1 MNIPLPTPTE
11 KHMSSNVVNIF
22 VNAKKRSE
30 RFARPESTKAIV
42 VPFETDILALTDH
55 PFPGPFLAPD
65 ANGMRCGALQRR
77 VFQLEAELGRDH
89 PQIALVR
96 SWYAVSHG
104 AECFDEPLLDMLR
117 EAEPVIR
124 AHYPEAHW
132 ALAMNLAAQGC
143 QIRGQGRRDEA
154 ISPLAS
160 AFHRM
165 LMYDVAV
172 EADIVKVAELLAD
185 CYSASDDFDDA
196 LFTLY
201 TAQQFIPAAVEQ
213 SEFIV
218 SQCEEFRERFIEE
231 HGHKCSPQCH
241 EMVEALRWPAL
252 KGSDSGESRGQLHC

>member
-1 MNIPLPTPTE
+1 MNTPLPTPTG
-11 KHMSSNVVNIF
+11 KLMSSNVVNIL
-22 VNAKKRSE
+22 VNTKKRSE
-30 RFARPESTKAIV
+30 RFASPESTKVIV
-42 VPFETDILALTDH
+42 APSETNLPALTDH
-55 PFPGPFLAPD
+55 PFPGPFFPPD
-65 ANGMRCGALQRR
+65 GNGMRCRALQRR
-77 VFQLEAELGRDH
+77 GFQLEAELGGDH
-89 PQIALVR
+89 PQITLMR
-96 SWYAVSHG
+96 SWYAISHG
-104 AECFDEPLLDMLR
+104 AECFDESLLDALR

-143 QIRGQGRRDEA
+143 QIRGQRRRDEA
-154 ISPLAS
+154 IGPLAS

-185 CYSASDDFDDA
+185 CYAASDAFDDA

-201 TAQQFIPAAVEQ
+201 TAQQFIPAAIEQ
-213 SEFIV
+213 SEFMV

-252 KGSDSGESRGQLHC
+252 KGSDPDESRGQLHC

>member
-1 MNIPLPTPTE
+1 
-11 KHMSSNVVNIF
+11 MSSNVVNILAD
-22 VNAKKRSE
+22 AKHKKA
-30 RFARPESTKAIV
+30 RFAKRESTEETVA
-42 VPFETDILALTDH
+42 PSETDLPALTDH
-55 PFPGPFLAPD
+55 PFPGPFLTPD
-65 ANGMRCGALQRR
+65 GNGMRCRALQRR
-77 VFQLEAELGRDH
+77 MFQLEAEVGGVH

-124 AHYPEAHW
+124 AHYPKAHW

-154 ISPLAS
+154 IGPLAS
-160 AFHRM
+160 GFHRM

-185 CYSASDDFDDA
+185 CYAASDAFDDA
-196 LFTLY
+196 LFSLY

-218 SQCEEFRERFIEE
+218 SQFEEFRERFIKE

-241 EMVEALRWPAL
+241 GMVEALRWPAL
-252 KGSDSGESRGQLHC
+252 KGSDPDE